1 MVPCQALLSL
11 KKAAEVRAGHGS
23 CGVRGSSVKLLTAM
37 HHHLHSSP
45 ETVHWGW
52 FDAGLP
58 HVLTIESGD
67 SVTIDALSG
76 GPANLP
82 GEGFHVPP
90 ELLQV
95 HAKSQRRLPGHILTG
110 PVRVKGAQPGDVLE
124 VRIVDVQLRQDW
136 GYTFVRPLAGSL
148 PDEIGAFEQI
158 VTRLDRE
165 RNVGIL
171 PWGLEIP
178 LRPFFGVM
186 GVAPPKA
193 WGSISS
199 IQPRAH
205 GGNIDNKE
213 LVPGT
218 TLYLP
223 VFTEGAGFS
232 VGDGHA
238 VQGDGEVCTTAIE
251 TALSGT
257 FEIHLRKDLR
267 LDYPAAET
275 ASHVITM
282 GMDPD
287 LDTAA
292 KDALRRMIDRVV
304 LDTQLSRQNALMLMS
319 LVADVRV
326 TQLVNEHKGIH
337 VMLPKTALQKA
348 A

>member
-1 MVPCQALLSL
+1 
-11 KKAAEVRAGHGS
+11 
-23 CGVRGSSVKLLTAM
+23 M
-37 HHHLHSSP
+37 HHHLPSSP

-52 FDAGLP
+52 FDAALP
-58 HVLTIESGD
+58 HLLTVDSGD
-67 SVTIDALSG
+67 RITIDTVSG

-110 PVRVKGAQPGDVLE
+110 PVAIRGAEPGDVLE

-136 GYTFVRPLAGSL
+136 GYTFVRPLAGAF
-148 PDEIGAFEQI
+148 PTEITAFEQI
-158 VTRLDRE
+158 ITRLDRE
-165 RNVGIL
+165 RSVGLL

-186 GVAPPKA
+186 GVAPPPA
-193 WGSISS
+193 WGSIST

-205 GGNIDNKE
+205 GGNLDNKE
-213 LVPGT
+213 LVPGA

-223 VFTEGAGFS
+223 VFNQGAGFS

-267 LDYPAAET
+267 MDYPRAET
-275 ASHVITM
+275 PSHEITM

-304 LDTQLSRQNALMLMS
+304 HATGLSRERAFMLMS
-319 LVADVRV
+319 LQADVRV
-326 TQLVNEHKGIH
+326 TQLVNDHKGIH
-337 VMLPKTALQKA
+337 VMMPKTALRKA

>member
-1 MVPCQALLSL
+1 
-11 KKAAEVRAGHGS
+11 
-23 CGVRGSSVKLLTAM
+23 M
-37 HHHLHSSP
+37 HHQLQPSTD
-45 ETVHWGW
+45 TVHWGW
-52 FDAGLP
+52 FDAALP
-58 HVLTIESGD
+58 PVLTVDSGD
-67 SVTIDALSG
+67 RVTIGSLSG

-82 GEGFHVPP
+82 GEGYQVPP

-95 HAKSQRRLPGHILTG
+95 HAKSPRRLPGHILTG
-110 PVRVKGAQPGDVLE
+110 PVAVRGAQPGDVLE
-124 VRIVDVQLRQDW
+124 VRIIDVQLRQDW
-136 GYTFVRPLAGSL
+136 GYTLVRPLAGAL
-148 PDEIGAFEQI
+148 PNDIEALEQI
-158 VTRLDRE
+158 ITRLDRD
-165 RNVGIL
+165 RNEGLL
-171 PWGLEIP
+171 PWGLRIP

-186 GVAPPKA
+186 GVAPPRA

-213 LVPGT
+213 LVPGA

-223 VFTEGAGFS
+223 VFNEGAGFS

-251 TALSGT
+251 TALTGT
-257 FEIHLRKDLR
+257 FELHVRKDLR
-267 LDYPAAET
+267 LDYQAAET
-275 ASHVITM
+275 LSHLITM

-292 KDALRRMIDRVV
+292 RDALRRMVDRVV
-304 LDTQLSRQNALMLMS
+304 QETGLSRNRAFMLMS

-337 VMLPKTALQKA
+337 VMMPRTALQPSMGGA
-348 A
+348 ST

>member
-1 MVPCQALLSL
+1 
-11 KKAAEVRAGHGS
+11 
-23 CGVRGSSVKLLTAM
+23 M

-52 FDAGLP
+52 FDATLP
-58 HVLTIESGD
+58 HQLAMDSGDRVTIE
-67 SVTIDALSG
+67 ALSG

-82 GEGFHVPP
+82 GEGYEVPP
-90 ELLQV
+90 ELLRV
-95 HAKSQRRLPGHILTG
+95 HEKSQRRLPGHILTG
-110 PVRVKGAQPGDVLE
+110 PVFVRGAEPGDVLE
-124 VRIVDVQLRQDW
+124 VRIIDVQLRQDW
-136 GYTFVRPLAGSL
+136 GYTFVRPLAGAL
-148 PDEIGAFEQI
+148 PGDVDAFEQI
-158 VTRLDRE
+158 ITRLDRE
-165 RNVGIL
+165 RKVGRL

-186 GVAPPKA
+186 GVAPPKS

-205 GGNIDNKE
+205 GGNLDNKE
-213 LVPGT
+213 LGPGA

-223 VFTEGAGFS
+223 VFNEGAGFS

-251 TALSGT
+251 TALTGT
-257 FEIHLRKDLR
+257 FELHVRKDLK
-267 LDYPAAET
+267 LDYPCAET
-275 ASHVITM
+275 PGHVITM

-292 KDALRRMIDRVV
+292 RDALRRMVDRVM
-304 LDTQLSRQNALMLMS
+304 RQTGLPHPRALMLMS

-326 TQLVNEHKGIH
+326 TQLVNEQKGIH
-337 VMLPKTALQKA
+337 VMMPKSALQKA
-348 A
+348 V

>member
-1 MVPCQALLSL
+1 
-11 KKAAEVRAGHGS
+11 
-23 CGVRGSSVKLLTAM
+23 M

-52 FDAGLP
+52 FDAALP
-58 HVLTIESGD
+58 HVLEIESGD
-67 SVTIDALSG
+67 RLTIDSLSG

-82 GEGFHVPP
+82 GDGFDVPP
-90 ELLQV
+90 ELLEV

-110 PVRVKGAQPGDVLE
+110 PVRVRGAQAGDVLE
-124 VRIVDVQLRQDW
+124 VRILDVALRQDW
-136 GYTFVRPLAGSL
+136 GYTVVRPLAGAL
-148 PDEIGAFEQI
+148 PNDVEAFEQVI
-158 VTRLDRE
+158 TRLDRNT
-165 RNVGIL
+165 NVGRL

-186 GVAPPKA
+186 GVAPPRS
-193 WGSISS
+193 WGAISS

-213 LVPGT
+213 LGPRA

-251 TALSGT
+251 TALTGT
-257 FEIHLRKDLR
+257 FEIHVRRDLD

-275 ASHVITM
+275 ATHLITM

-287 LDTAA
+287 LDTATR
-292 KDALRRMIDRVV
+292 DALRRMVPRVMHE
-304 LDTQLSRQNALMLMS
+304 TGLSWNRAFMLMS
-319 LVADVRV
+319 LVADVHV
-326 TQLVNEHKGIH
+326 TQVVNEHKGIH
-337 VMLPKTALQKA
+337 VMMPKAMLRKA

>member
-1 MVPCQALLSL
+1 
-11 KKAAEVRAGHGS
+11 
-23 CGVRGSSVKLLTAM
+23 M

-52 FDAGLP
+52 FDAALP
-58 HVLTIESGD
+58 HVIEIESGER
-67 SVTIDALSG
+67 VTIDSLSG

-82 GEGFHVPP
+82 GDGFHVPP
-90 ELLQV
+90 ELLEV

-110 PVRVKGAQPGDVLE
+110 PVGIRGARAGDVLE
-124 VRIVDVQLRQDW
+124 VRIIDVALRQDW
-136 GYTFVRPLAGSL
+136 GYTVVRPLTSAL
-148 PDEIGAFEQI
+148 PHNVQSFEQVI
-158 VTRLDRE
+158 THLDRNT
-165 RNVGIL
+165 NVGRL

-186 GVAPPKA
+186 GVAPPRN
-193 WGSISS
+193 WGAISS

-213 LVPGT
+213 LVPGS

-223 VFTEGAGFS
+223 VFNHGAGFS

-251 TALSGT
+251 TALAGT
-257 FEIHLRKDLR
+257 FEIHVRRDLE

-275 ASHVITM
+275 PTHLITM

-287 LDTAA
+287 LDTATR
-292 KDALRRMIDRVV
+292 DALRRMVPRVMQE
-304 LDTQLSRQNALMLMS
+304 TGLSWNRAFMLMS
-319 LVADVRV
+319 LAADVRV
-326 TQLVNEHKGIH
+326 TQVVNEHKGIH
-337 VMLPKTALQKA
+337 VMMPKAMLRKA

>member
-1 MVPCQALLSL
+1 
-11 KKAAEVRAGHGS
+11 
-23 CGVRGSSVKLLTAM
+23 M
-37 HHHLHSSP
+37 HHELRSSP

-52 FDAGLP
+52 FDAALP
-58 HVLTIESGD
+58 QVLTIDSGD
-67 SVTIDALSG
+67 RVTIEALSG

-90 ELLQV
+90 ELLDV

-110 PVRVKGAQPGDVLE
+110 PVAVRGARPGDVLE
-124 VRIVDVQLRQDW
+124 VRIIDVRLRQDW
-136 GYTFVRPLAGSL
+136 GYTVVRPLAGAL
-148 PDEIGAFEQI
+148 PNDIEAFEQI
-158 VTRLDRE
+158 IVRLDDDTRE
-165 RNVGIL
+165 GLL
-171 PWGLEIP
+171 PWGLRIP

-186 GVAPPKA
+186 GVAPPRA

-205 GGNIDNKE
+205 GGNLDNKE
-213 LVPGT
+213 LVPGS

-223 VFTEGAGFS
+223 VFNDGAGLS

-238 VQGDGEVCTTAIE
+238 AQGDGEVCTTAIE
-251 TALSGT
+251 TALTGT
-257 FEIHLRKDLR
+257 FEIHVRKDLR

-275 ASHVITM
+275 PDHLITM

-287 LDTAA
+287 LDAAA

-304 LDTQLSRQNALMLMS
+304 QETGLSRNRAFMLMS

-337 VMLPKTALQKA
+337 VMMPRSALRKA
-348 A
+348 M

>member
-1 MVPCQALLSL
+1 VPL
-11 KKAAEVRAGHGS
+11 ERHV
-23 CGVRGSSVKLLTAM
+23 VYSSRM
-37 HHHLHSSP
+37 HHHLSSSP

-52 FDAGLP
+52 FDAALP
-58 HVLTIESGD
+58 HVLTIASGD
-67 SVTIDALSG
+67 RITIDSLSG

-82 GEGFHVPP
+82 GEGFGVPP

-110 PVRVKGAQPGDVLE
+110 PVAVQGAQPGDVLE
-124 VRIVDVQLRQDW
+124 VRIIDVTLRQDW
-136 GYTFVRPLAGSL
+136 GYTFVRPLAGAL
-148 PDEIGAFEQI
+148 PNEVEAFEQI
-158 VTRLDRE
+158 ISRLDRE
-165 RNVGIL
+165 KKVGLL
-171 PWGLEIP
+171 PWGLEIA

-186 GVAPPKA
+186 GVAPPPA

-205 GGNIDNKE
+205 GGNLDIKE
-213 LVPGT
+213 LVPGS

-223 VFTEGAGFS
+223 VFSEGAGFS

-238 VQGDGEVCTTAIE
+238 VQGDGEICTTAIE
-251 TALSGT
+251 TALTGT
-257 FEIHLRKDLR
+257 FELHVRKDLR

-275 ASHVITM
+275 PSHLVTM

-292 KDALRRMIDRVV
+292 RDALRRMIDRV
-304 LDTQLSRQNALMLMS
+304 TQETGLSRARAMMLMS

-326 TQLVNEHKGIH
+326 SQLVNEHKGIH
-337 VMLPKTALQKA
+337 VMMPKSALQKA
-348 A
+348 SS